1 MNQNILVYVVCR
13 ADPPTAGVALYGQS
27 SIDKMRLCISQR
39 LIAEA
44 DLLQN
49 RGYFFHHEAA
59 LAELFARG
67 RVVRGGIAVDI
78 VKTKCDKAEFHLL
91 LPRLIAYRCAN
102 DAFAVLN
109 FIRAGHFERGQ
120 QA

>member
-78 VKTKCDKAEFHLL
+78 V
-91 LPRLIAYRCAN
+91 
-102 DAFAVLN
+102 
-109 FIRAGHFERGQ
+109 
-120 QA
+120 